1 MRFCGGGIVAE
12 ETRGAVAGDGRDHAS
27 AADPADPVVAR
38 IGNVDQPGV
47 HIDAGRCIQ
56 PGQGGGAVV
65 TEKPTG
71 AGSGDGA
78 DSSCCADPSNPVVS
92 GVGDIYQSR
101 RIDKNG
107 SWGIELGVGSGTV
120 VAGKTR
126 RSSARD
132 GGDRIAGGVDSA
144 NTWFPVSA
152 MYSAPVVS
160 ANTPAGL
167 LRVAAD
173 GAPVSPE

>member
-1 MRFCGGGIVAE
+1 M
-12 ETRGAVAGDGRDHAS
+12 AVESSPKKPAVLSPAMVVITLVP
-27 AADPADPVVAR
+27 ADPADPVVAR

-144 NTWFPVSA
+144 NN
-152 MYSAPVVS
+152 VVS
-160 ANTPAGL
+160 G
-167 LRVAAD
+167 VGD
-173 GAPVSPE
+173 V